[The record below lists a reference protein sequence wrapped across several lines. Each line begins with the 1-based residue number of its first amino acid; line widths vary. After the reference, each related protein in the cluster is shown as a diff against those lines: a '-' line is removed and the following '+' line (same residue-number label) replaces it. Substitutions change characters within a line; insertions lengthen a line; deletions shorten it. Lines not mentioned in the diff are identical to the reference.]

1 MLEVSSASLDV
12 LVQVVV
18 HRPVVRGAIA
28 MWFVSVV
35 LSNVHCVLLVW
46 LLVELLYV
54 SSVVL
59 VSVLSVSSVQRCV
72 SSLGVLS

>member
-18 HRPVVRGAIA
+18 HLLVVRGAIA

-54 SSVVL
+54 SNALLVL
-59 VSVLSVSSVQRCV
+59 VLSVSSVQRCMA
-72 SSLGVLS
+72 

>member
-1 MLEVSSASLDV
+1 MLDGSRASLV
-12 LVQVVV
+12 LLVQVVV
-18 HRPVVRGAIA
+18 HLMVVRGAIA

-54 SSVVL
+54 SNMVL
-59 VSVLSVSSVQRCV
+59 VSVMSVSSVQRCV
-72 SSLGVLS
+72 SSLCVWN